1 MKDGVESCTPT
12 HSHTYQGTHTY
23 THPGTLTHTNRD
35 GLQTLQRLQRPW
47 LPLQHARNE
56 AGGRGSKGVA
66 SVLKL
71 ELELARA
78 GGSYKLAMI
87 SPDAALRCW
96 SEAGSTSRESVIM
109 RERTELKLNRALS
122 RALQRYDTT
131 RHDARRGET
140 RLSSLIS

>member
-12 HSHTYQGTHTY
+12 HSHTHQGTHTHTSRHPH
-23 THPGTLTHTNRD
+23 THQSR
-35 GLQTLQRLQRPW
+35 W
-47 LPLQHARNE
+47 LANLATSATPLAAIATRE
-56 AGGRGSKGVA
+56 ERGRRRGSKGVA

-122 RALQRYDTT
+122 RALQRCDTT